1 MWTELSRTGKGKKEV
16 KPVNRD
22 RFISKMFLRG
32 DSIILVL
39 RNPLATA
46 KNFIEASLPNIKDF
60 SNANQLI
67 EGFEKLNLE
76 IELRIC
82 NIYAL
87 QTELVEPGKAFKQV
101 PKFNLFR
108 YSLFNVVD
116 LNLSKLKYLQLRQ
129 MKIAEKKERIVLNRL
144 CLAKEKKQ
152 ESSNN

>member
-1 MWTELSRTGKGKKEV
+1 
-16 KPVNRD
+16 
-22 RFISKMFLRG
+22 MFLRG

-87 QTELVEPGKAFKQV
+87 QTELVGKCKMV
-101 PKFNLFR
+101 
-108 YSLFNVVD
+108 
-116 LNLSKLKYLQLRQ
+116 LKRTKWQ
-129 MKIAEKKERIVLNRL
+129 
-144 CLAKEKKQ
+144 
-152 ESSNN
+152 